1 MRLEHPLR
9 RFRLAAIL
17 LAIVI
22 TVGVTGYMVIDGW
35 SLLDSFYMVI
45 ITISTVG
52 YTEVH
57 AQGAPGRLLT
67 SGLIVVGVGTMLYG
81 FGVFAETLADN
92 AFGRYRRDRQLQR
105 DLNHLRDHFI
115 ICGYGRIGTQVVA
128 EFEERRVPYVV
139 IDQTEEALERIRAE
153 GRLHI
158 EVDASKEVILKQA
171 GIERAKGLVSA
182 VDSDERAV
190 YIVLAARSFNPNL
203 YIVARAGRPD
213 SIRRLELAGA
223 TRTISPYVMA
233 GHRMAELAIRP
244 AMVDVLDTLHHGEA
258 GDGGGGEG
266 GGVGA
271 EDRGENVGGGRVA
284 PARAPR
290 RSGRAH
296 TGGNSTRKTSPTP
309 APQARRLRAPVGAR
323 TNREPRR
330 IRGRFAAPDHG
341 RLHRIRGGPPPD
353 RRWLCGQPCGLCL
366 WTADRGACDRG
377 GAGGRAAAR
386 RQVCLQRGSPRGRD
400 QPAVGRTGDSRS
412 HRRVDRRSLGPE
424 LGRLGGGDPGGGHHR
439 SGGRPDRLAFWRHPH
454 RPRPGRCRRGAA
466 PRNPRRRR
474 RPRGPVRS
482 GAAFGAEPHRRRQHR
497 HRPHAL
503 GRGRERARRGRQ
515 GPRPLGAAL

>member
-9 RFRLAAIL
+9 RFRLAAVL

-22 TVGVTGYMVIDGW
+22 SVGVTGYMVIDGW

-57 AQGAPGRLLT
+57 AQGATGRLFT

-128 EFEERRVPYVV
+128 EFEEHRVPYVV

-158 EVDASKEVILKQA
+158 EGDASKEEVLKQA
-171 GIERAKGLVSA
+171 GIEREKGLVSA
-182 VDSDERAV
+182 VDSDERAD
-190 YIVLAARSFNPNL
+190 YIVLAARAFNPNL

-244 AMVDVLDTLHHGEA
+244 AMVDLLDTLHHGEA
-258 GDGGGGEG
+258 GIGVEEMVVTPTTKTVGKTLEASGLLAPNAAKVLAVRKRDGS
-266 GGVGA
+266 V
-271 EDRGENVGGGRVA
+271 NVNP
-284 PARAPR
+284 PA
-290 RSGRAH
+290 
-296 TGGNSTRKTSPTP
+296 N
-309 APQARRLRAPVGAR
+309 ARL
-323 TNREPRR
+323 
-330 IRGRFAAPDHG
+330 D
-341 RLHRIRGGPPPD
+341 D
-353 RRWLCGQPCGLCL
+353 
-366 WTADRGACDRG
+366 
-377 GAGGRAAAR
+377 
-386 RQVCLQRGSPRGRD
+386 
-400 QPAVGRTGDSRS
+400 GDL
-412 HRRVDRRSLGPE
+412 VI
-424 LGRLGGGDPGGGHHR
+424 
-439 SGGRPDRLAFWRHPH
+439 
-454 RPRPGRCRRGAA
+454 
-466 PRNPRRRR
+466 
-474 RPRGPVRS
+474 
-482 GAAFGAEPHRRRQHR
+482 
-497 HRPHAL
+497 AL
-503 GRGRERARRGRQ
+503 GTEDQLFASASLLR
-515 GPRPLGAAL
+515 